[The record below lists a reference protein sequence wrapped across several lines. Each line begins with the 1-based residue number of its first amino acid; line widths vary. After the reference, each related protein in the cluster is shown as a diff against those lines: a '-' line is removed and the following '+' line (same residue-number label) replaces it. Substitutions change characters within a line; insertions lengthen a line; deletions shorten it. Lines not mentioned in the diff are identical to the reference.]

1 MAVAC
6 STSLGHKLPLDA
18 ALARIARL
26 GFRHV
31 DILSIDGWVHVNT
44 RDLAERGE
52 RTTARVDRLL
62 AEAGLVPMATNSGVS
77 PQLHH
82 RSPEVTAARLREVE
96 ALVRWMNH
104 LGIGVA
110 ATQPR
115 QGDPARPWEEVL
127 ADCVA
132 TLREQFD
139 AGRRSGVR
147 FGLEL
152 HVNSPFET
160 PEQARRLLEV
170 MPAVTFV
177 YDPTHAVCH
186 GLDVRETEWV
196 MDHAVHVH
204 LRDAAPGHLQTA
216 YGEGAVDFA
225 WVLARLRDRGYP
237 GHFSIEYFDA
247 PEFDVD
253 VSVLRLRDEIARYFQ
268 V

>member
-6 STSLGHKLPLDA
+6 STSLGHKLRLEE
-18 ALARIARL
+18 ALERIARL

-31 DILSIDGWVHVNT
+31 DLLSIDGWVHVNT
-44 RDLAERGE
+44 SDLADRREE
-52 RTTARVDRLL
+52 TTARVDRAL
-62 AEAGLVPMATNSGVS
+62 AESGLVPIATNSGVS

-82 RSPEVTAARLREVE
+82 RAPAVNAARLREVE

-110 ATQPR
+110 AIQPR
-115 QGDPARPWEEVL
+115 QGDAARPWEDVL

-132 TLREQFD
+132 TLREQF
-139 AGRRSGVR
+139 AIGEGGGVR

-160 PEQARRLLEV
+160 PAQARRLLEV
-170 MPAVTFV
+170 MPEVTFV
-177 YDPTHAVCH
+177 YDPTHAVCQ

-204 LRDAAPGHLQTA
+204 LRDAAPGQLQAA
-216 YGEGAVDFA
+216 YGEGGVDFDWA
-225 WVLARLRDRGYP
+225 LQRLRDRGYT

-253 VSVLRLRDEIARYFQ
+253 ASVLKLRDHIARYFEP
-268 V
+268 

>member
-6 STSLGHKLPLDA
+6 STSLGHKLPLTG

-26 GFRHV
+26 GFRRV
-31 DILSIDGWVHVNT
+31 DLLSIDGWVHVNT
-44 RDLAERGE
+44 RDLAERWE
-52 RTTARVDRLL
+52 ETTAGVDRAL
-62 AEAGLVPMATNSGVS
+62 AEAALVPLATNSGVS

-82 RSPEVTAARLREVE
+82 RSSAVNAARLCEVE

-104 LGIGVA
+104 LGITVA
-110 ATQPR
+110 AIQPR
-115 QGDPARPWEEVL
+115 QGDPARPWEDVL

-132 TLREQFD
+132 TLREQF
-139 AGRRSGVR
+139 AVGSSGGVR

-160 PEQARRLLEV
+160 AEQARRLLEA
-170 MPAVTFV
+170 MPEVTFV
-177 YDPTHAVCH
+177 YDPTHAVCQ

-204 LRDAAPGHLQTA
+204 LRDAAPGQLQTA
-216 YGEGAVDFA
+216 YGEGGVDFD
-225 WVLARLRDRGYP
+225 WVLTRLRDRGYT

-253 VSVLRLRDEIARYFQ
+253 ASVLRLRDHIARYFA